1 MRIPRLLHLG
11 ACLAATAAAAAEET
25 GPSPLPQVIVSAR
38 GYAEPADAVPI
49 SMTSLDTGDLDRLEI
64 HDFDALAAAAPG
76 LAYTFGRA
84 TGGVPVMR
92 GMSQTDTSTLELEN
106 NVATVFDGVYVANAF
121 AVDPTMAD
129 LERVDVLRG
138 PQNATLG
145 RNAFA
150 GAVMYS
156 PQRPTSTWQGAAR
169 VGAGS
174 NQFREGMAAIGGPLS
189 PSLGLRLS
197 ARAESFDGTITNQA
211 EPSQLLGGWSKQ
223 AASGML
229 VWKGAENSGTAELA
243 GYYFKRRRDAT
254 ARFPIGYADAP
265 FNCGADPAS
274 ATPDVNYCGVVPG
287 RSSVD
292 ISPIARGLTTDT
304 WIGKLQLEI
313 PLGDLQLTSV
323 TAYVTTYNDT
333 PPDEWDLSSTGQLLP
348 VVKINAPDVVV
359 RYQHANEYFSGFPTN
374 DREWSQELRLA
385 SRQTRV
391 RWMLGAAYSTNSSS
405 YYAASSTDSSGLA
418 ADEMFPGGDFVDQ
431 TRTPLNLIPAFEGRG
446 TDRITAAFG
455 SLGASFGRFELQG
468 ELRYSRDRWHGETL
482 LTFYTP
488 ANEPPQN
495 GQWEFW
501 TPRVTIEYHK
511 SADELLYVSAAKGVR
526 SGGFNDPYPPNV
538 PSEAQFQAEE
548 NWTYEAGMKSRLAAG
563 RVQLTAAVY
572 YTDWSNMQMQ
582 GLSSDPGFPYP
593 VTHNLDGSIV
603 RGAELAVEAH
613 PAAWLDLSLAY
624 AYADARFRGGVI
636 DLGVLSNCSPT
647 ICNMVPGTATNPLV
661 PDVGGNHLPGA
672 PRNALAL
679 RATLHGRWAGDRQW
693 FVRTGFDVTDRQF
706 IASDNVN
713 WTGARQ
719 LLSAGAGITV
729 QAFELSLWGRNL
741 LDQHYVTR
749 AGYSSTFSLTGP
761 PYSIVFGDPANGRQF
776 GGSVTYHFA
785 AGGR

>member
-1 MRIPRLLHLG
+1 MRIPCLLHLG
-11 ACLAATAAAAAEET
+11 AWLGATAAVAEET
-25 GPSPLPQVIVSAR
+25 GPSPLPQVIVTAR
-38 GYAEPADAVPI
+38 GYAEPANAVPI
-49 SMTSLDTGDLDRLEI
+49 SMTSFDANDLDRLEI

-76 LAYTFGRA
+76 LAYTFSRG

-92 GMSQTDTSTLELEN
+92 GMSQTDTSILELEN

-121 AVDPTMAD
+121 AVDFTMAD

-138 PQNATLG
+138 PQNTTLG

-174 NQFREGMAAIGGPLS
+174 NQFREGMAALGGPLS
-189 PSLGLRLS
+189 PSLGLRLA

-211 EPSQLLGGWSKQ
+211 EPSQLLGGWSKL

-229 VWKGAENSGTAELA
+229 VWKDAENSGTAELA
-243 GYYFKRRRDAT
+243 GYYFRNRRDAT
-254 ARFPIGYADAP
+254 ARFGIGGTGYAGTP
-265 FNCGADPAS
+265 FTCGADPAS
-274 ATPDVNYCGVVPG
+274 GTPDVNFCGVVPG

-292 ISPIARGLTTDT
+292 ISPDARGLTTDT

-313 PLGDLQLTSV
+313 PLGDLQLRSV

-333 PPDEWDLSSTGQLLP
+333 PPDEWDYTSTGQLLP
-348 VVKINAPDVVV
+348 VVKINAPDVVI
-359 RYQHANEYFSGFPTN
+359 RYQRANQYFSGFPTN

-385 SRQTRV
+385 SRETRV

-405 YYAASSTDSSGLA
+405 YHAGSSTDSSGLA
-418 ADEMFPGGDFVDQ
+418 ADEMFPGFFDQ

-482 LTFYTP
+482 LAYARP
-488 ANEPPQN
+488 VNEPPQN

-501 TPRVTIEYHK
+501 TPRLTIEYHR
-511 SADELLYVSAAKGVR
+511 SRDDLLYVSAAKGAR
-526 SGGFNDPYPPNV
+526 SGGFNDPYPTGV
-538 PSEAQFQAEE
+538 PSEAQFQAEH
-548 NWTYEAGMKSRLAAG
+548 NWTYEAGVKSRSAAG
-563 RVQLTAAVY
+563 RVQLSAAVY

-582 GLSSDPGFPYP
+582 GPSSDPAFAYP
-593 VTHNLDGSIV
+593 VIRNLRGSLV
-603 RGAELAVEAH
+603 SGAEITIEAR
-613 PAAWLDLSLAY
+613 PTAWLELGLAY

-636 DLGVLSNCSPT
+636 DLGVLGNCSPT
-647 ICNMVPGTATNPLV
+647 ICNMVPGTASTPLV
-661 PDVGGNHLPGA
+661 PDVGGNHLPDA

-679 RATLHGRWAGDRQW
+679 TATLHGRWAGDRGW
-693 FVRTGFDVTDRQF
+693 YLRTGFDVTDRQF
-706 IASDNVN
+706 ITSDNVN
-713 WTGARQ
+713 WLGARH
-719 LLSAGAGITV
+719 LLSAGAEIT
-729 QAFELSLWGRNL
+729 ARGFEFSLWGRNL
-741 LDQHYVTR
+741 LDQRYATN
-749 AGYSSTFSLTGP
+749 AGFSPTG
-761 PYSIVFGDPANGRQF
+761 FGDLFLNVESANGRRF
-776 GGSVTYHFA
+776 GASVTYHFA
-785 AGGR
+785 PGDR